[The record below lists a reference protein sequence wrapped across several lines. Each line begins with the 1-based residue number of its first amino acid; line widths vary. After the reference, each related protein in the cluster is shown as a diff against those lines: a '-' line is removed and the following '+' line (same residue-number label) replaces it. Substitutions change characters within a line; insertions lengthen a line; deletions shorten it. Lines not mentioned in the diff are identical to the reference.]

1 MEALDYFTCIAYDTV
16 DFLIQ
21 SKYVVFGLYLA
32 VEKGERSI
40 IFNREQLPHVNIGFF
55 LEKAFV
61 CKSSED
67 CNTVLIMRR
76 SDFPESVQE
85 QIQKYTGTDFPASG
99 NFAISVN
106 SLISSKALDISSLHL
121 IPKGIRKVQE
131 KSGVVAIAFASGE
144 KKNEFRRQ
152 ILLSPDNLLQRLF
165 AGQKEGEK

>member
-1 MEALDYFTCIAYDTV
+1 LEALDYFTCIAYDTV

-76 SDFPESVQE
+76 SDFP
-85 QIQKYTGTDFPASG
+85 ASG

-131 KSGVVAIAFASGE
+131 KCGVVAIAFASGE